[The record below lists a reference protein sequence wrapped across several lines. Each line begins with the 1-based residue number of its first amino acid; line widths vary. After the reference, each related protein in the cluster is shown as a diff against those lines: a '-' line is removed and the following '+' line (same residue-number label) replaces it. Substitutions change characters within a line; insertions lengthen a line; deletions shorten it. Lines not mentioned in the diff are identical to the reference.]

1 MTSKERASLKELQS
15 LDIKLRNIGSTI
27 DNFEV
32 ELEELEAP
40 TLKLGQEIE
49 GLGKR
54 LQELSLE
61 KNRLELAILEKRDRL
76 DKLEER
82 MNQVRNIREETAVHA
97 ESDMVKRALKNDEQE
112 SLAVTEQI
120 RKMTDRMN
128 EKTTI
133 HTESLAELSLIHI

>member
-49 GLGKR
+49 G
-54 LQELSLE
+54 
-61 KNRLELAILEKRDRL
+61 
-76 DKLEER
+76 
-82 MNQVRNIREETAVHA
+82 
-97 ESDMVKRALKNDEQE
+97 
-112 SLAVTEQI
+112 
-120 RKMTDRMN
+120 
-128 EKTTI
+128 
-133 HTESLAELSLIHI
+133 

>member
-54 LQELSLE
+54 PVSYTHLTLPT
-61 KNRLELAILEKRDRL
+61 ILL
-76 DKLEER
+76 
-82 MNQVRNIREETAVHA
+82 V
-97 ESDMVKRALKNDEQE
+97 
-112 SLAVTEQI
+112 
-120 RKMTDRMN
+120 
-128 EKTTI
+128 
-133 HTESLAELSLIHI
+133 

>member
-1 MTSKERASLKELQS
+1 MTSKERTSLKELQS

-61 KNRLELAILEKRDRL
+61 KKRLELAILEKRDRL

-82 MNQVRNIREETAVHA
+82 MNQVRNIREETAVHS
-97 ESDMVKRALKNDEQE
+97 ESDMV
-112 SLAVTEQI
+112 
-120 RKMTDRMN
+120 
-128 EKTTI
+128 
-133 HTESLAELSLIHI
+133 